1 MKNQVKVDV
10 SIDNV
15 SKIYSIT
22 NIANGKKYI
31 GQSVDVKSRIRN
43 HKWALKHDC
52 HINDH
57 LQKSFNKYGEDCFV
71 FEIICECSEE
81 NLDRFERFYIA
92 QYNCIDPNYGYN
104 SETGGNLNKHWS
116 EQLREKM
123 IDKRSGPNSGMWGKK
138 HTEETKAIMREKALG
153 RAMSEEAKAKSS
165 ISHKGK
171 LAKPLYCIEADR
183 VFPSSLEAA
192 EFAGLKS
199 RSSIFE
205 NIAGRKSY
213 AGRHPETG
221 VPLHWMKLEDKI
233 S

>member
-1 MKNQVKVDV
+1 M
-10 SIDNV
+10 IG
-15 SKIYSIT
+15 IYSIT
-22 NIANGKKYI
+22 NIVNNKKYI
-31 GQSVDVKSRIRN
+31 GQSVDVKRRLSN
-43 HKWALKHDC
+43 HKWALKHDK

-71 FEIICECSEE
+71 FCVMCECEE
-81 NLDRFERFYIA
+81 DKLDELERYYIS
-92 QYNCIDPNYGYN
+92 YYDCMNPNKGYN
-104 SETGGNLNKHWS
+104 SESGGNLNKHWS
-116 EQLREKM
+116 EELTQKM
-123 IDKRSGPNSGMWGKK
+123 KEIRGGENSGMWGKK
-138 HTEETKAIMREKALG
+138 HTEETKAIMREKSLG
-153 RAMSEEAKAKSS
+153 RHMSDEAKKKSS

-171 LAKPLYCIEADR
+171 LAKPLYCIEADM

-199 RSSIFE
+199 RSGIFE

-221 VPLHWMKLEDKI
+221 EPLHWMKLEDKI

>member
-1 MKNQVKVDV
+1 MKVLLFTG
-10 SIDNV
+10 
-15 SKIYSIT
+15 YGCGYGT
-22 NIANGKKYI
+22 
-31 GQSVDVKSRIRN
+31 
-43 HKWALKHDC
+43 
-52 HINDH
+52 
-57 LQKSFNKYGEDCFV
+57 QKMK
-71 FEIICECSEE
+71 EI
-81 NLDRFERFYIA
+81 
-92 QYNCIDPNYGYN
+92 
-104 SETGGNLNKHWS
+104 
-116 EQLREKM
+116 
-123 IDKRSGPNSGMWGKK
+123 RSGENSGMWGKH

-153 RAMSEEAKAKSS
+153 RVMSDEAKAKSS

-171 LAKPLYCIEADR
+171 LAKPLYCIEANI

-221 VPLHWMKLEDKI
+221 EPLHWMKLEDKI

>member
-1 MKNQVKVDV
+1 M
-10 SIDNV
+10 IG
-15 SKIYSIT
+15 IYSIT
-22 NIANGKKYI
+22 NIINNKKYI
-31 GQSVDVKSRIRN
+31 GQSVDIKCRIRN
-43 HKWALKHDC
+43 HKYELRHNKHS
-52 HINDH
+52 NDH

-71 FEIICECSEE
+71 FETICECEESE
-81 NLDRFERFYIA
+81 LDELERYYITY
-92 QYNCIDPNYGYN
+92 YNCMNSDYGYN
-104 SETGGNLNKHWS
+104 AESGGNAKKHVSKETRQKMS
-116 EQLREKM
+116 EMRQGE
-123 IDKRSGPNSGMWGKK
+123 NAHMWGKH

-153 RAMSEEAKAKSS
+153 CVLSDKTKSKLS
-165 ISHKGK
+165 DAHKGK
-171 LAKPLYCIEADR
+171 LAKPLYCIEAGI

-221 VPLHWMKLEDKI
+221 EPLHWMKLEDKI

>member
-1 MKNQVKVDV
+1 M
-10 SIDNV
+10 IG
-15 SKIYSIT
+15 IYSIT
-22 NIANGKKYI
+22 NTVNSKKYI
-31 GQSVDVKSRIRN
+31 GQSVDVKRRLRN
-43 HKWALKHDC
+43 HKWALKHNK

-57 LQKSFNKYGEDCFV
+57 LQKSFNKYGENCFV
-71 FEIICECSEE
+71 FDIICECDEE
-81 NLDRFERFYIA
+81 KLDEMERFYIA
-92 QYNCIDPNYGYN
+92 YYDCMNPNHGYN
-104 SETGGNLNKHWS
+104 SESGGNLYKHWS
-116 EQLREKM
+116 DELKLKIKEIRGGE
-123 IDKRSGPNSGMWGKK
+123 NSGMWGKH

-153 RAMSEEAKAKSS
+153 RVLSDETKAKLSK
-165 ISHKGK
+165 SHKGK
-171 LAKPLYCIEADR
+171 LAKPLYCIEADI

-221 VPLHWMKLEDKI
+221 EPLHWMKLEDKI

>member
-1 MKNQVKVDV
+1 M
-10 SIDNV
+10 IG
-15 SKIYSIT
+15 IYSIT
-22 NIANGKKYI
+22 NIVNNKKYI
-31 GQSVDVKSRIRN
+31 GQSVDVQHRLSN
-43 HKWALKHDC
+43 HKWALKHNK

-71 FEIICECSEE
+71 FDIVCECVEDR
-81 NLDRFERFYIA
+81 LDELERYYISY
-92 QYNCIDPNYGYN
+92 YNCMNPNYGYN
-104 SETGGNLNKHWS
+104 AESGGNANKHWS
-116 EQLREKM
+116 EQLIQKM
-123 IDKRSGPNSGMWGKK
+123 KEIRGGENSGMWGKR

-153 RAMSEEAKAKSS
+153 RVLSDETKEKLSK
-165 ISHKGK
+165 SHKGK
-171 LAKPLYCIEADR
+171 LAKALYCVETDM

-221 VPLHWMKLEDKI
+221 ETLHWMKLEDKI

>member
-1 MKNQVKVDV
+1 M
-10 SIDNV
+10 IG
-15 SKIYSIT
+15 IYSIT
-22 NIANGKKYI
+22 NIINNKKYI
-31 GQSVDVKSRIRN
+31 GQSVDVKRRLRN
-43 HKWALKHDC
+43 HKWALKHNK

-71 FEIICECSEE
+71 FDVICECEE
-81 NLDRFERFYIA
+81 EKLDDMERFYIA
-92 QYNCIDPNYGYN
+92 HYDCMNPNYGYN
-104 SETGGNLNKHWS
+104 AESGGNANKHWS
-116 EQLREKM
+116 EELTQKM
-123 IDKRSGPNSGMWGKK
+123 KAIRGGENSGMWGKK

-153 RAMSEEAKAKSS
+153 RVLSDETKEKLSN
-165 ISHKGK
+165 SHKGK
-171 LAKPLYCIEADR
+171 LAKALYCIEADM
-183 VFPSSLEAA
+183 VFSSSLEAA

-221 VPLHWMKLEDKI
+221 EPLHWMKFEDKI

>member
-1 MKNQVKVDV
+1 M
-10 SIDNV
+10 IG
-15 SKIYSIT
+15 IYSIT

-31 GQSVDVKSRIRN
+31 GQSVDVKCRLRN
-43 HKWALKHDC
+43 HKWALRHKKHY
-52 HINDH
+52 NDH
-57 LQKSFNKYGEDCFV
+57 LQKSFNKYGENYFIFD
-71 FEIICECSEE
+71 IICECEE
-81 NLDRFERFYIA
+81 DKLDELERYYIS
-92 QYNCIDPNYGYN
+92 YYDCMNPHKGYN
-104 SETGGNLNKHWS
+104 AESGGNANKHWS
-116 EQLREKM
+116 EELTQKM
-123 IDKRSGPNSGMWGKK
+123 KEIRSGENSGMWGKH

-153 RAMSEEAKAKSS
+153 RVMSDEAKAKSS

-171 LAKPLYCIEADR
+171 LAKPLYCIEANI

-221 VPLHWMKLEDKI
+221 EPLHWMKLEDKI

>member
-1 MKNQVKVDV
+1 M
-10 SIDNV
+10 IG
-15 SKIYSIT
+15 IYSIT
-22 NIANGKKYI
+22 NIVNNKKYI
-31 GQSVDVKSRIRN
+31 GQSVDVKRRLRN
-43 HKWALKHDC
+43 HKWALKHNK

-71 FEIICECSEE
+71 FDVICECEE
-81 NLDRFERFYIA
+81 EKLDDMERFYIA
-92 QYNCIDPNYGYN
+92 HYDCMNPNYGYN
-104 SETGGNLNKHWS
+104 SESGGNLCKRWS
-116 EQLREKM
+116 DELKLKM
-123 IDKRSGPNSGMWGKK
+123 KEIRSGENSGMWGKK

-153 RAMSEEAKAKSS
+153 RVLSDETKEKLSK
-165 ISHKGK
+165 SHKGK
-171 LAKPLYCIEADR
+171 LAKALYCVEADM

-199 RSSIFE
+199 RSGIFE

-221 VPLHWMKLEDKI
+221 EPLHWMKLEDKI

>member
-1 MKNQVKVDV
+1 M
-10 SIDNV
+10 IG
-15 SKIYSIT
+15 IYSIT
-22 NIANGKKYI
+22 NIVNGKKYI
-31 GQSVDVKSRIRN
+31 GQSVDVKCRIRN
-43 HKWALKHDC
+43 HKWALKHNC
-52 HINDH
+52 HNNDH
-57 LQKSFNKYGEDCFV
+57 LQKSFNKYGEYCFV
-71 FEIICECSEE
+71 FDVVCECNEE
-81 NLDRFERFYIA
+81 ELDNLERLYIT
-92 QYNCIDPNYGYN
+92 QYNCIDPQCGYN

-123 IDKRSGPNSGMWGKK
+123 SEKRSGENSGMWGKK

-153 RAMSEEAKAKSS
+153 RPMSDEAKAKSS

-171 LAKPLYCIEADR
+171 LAQPLYCIEADM

-213 AGRHPETG
+213 AGRHPETRE
-221 VPLHWMKLEDKI
+221 PLHWMKLEDKI

>member
-1 MKNQVKVDV
+1 M
-10 SIDNV
+10 IG
-15 SKIYSIT
+15 IYLIT
-22 NIANGKKYI
+22 NIINDKKYI
-31 GQSVDVKSRIRN
+31 GQSVDVKNRIRN
-43 HKWALKHDC
+43 HKWALRHNK

-71 FEIICECSEE
+71 FSVICECEE
-81 NLDRFERFYIA
+81 AQLDELERFYISY
-92 QYNCIDPNYGYN
+92 YNCINPNYGYN

-116 EQLREKM
+116 NELLQKM
-123 IDKRSGPNSGMWGKK
+123 KDIRSGENSGMWGKK

-153 RAMSEEAKAKSS
+153 RVLSEETKKKLSK
-165 ISHKGK
+165 SHKGK
-171 LAKPLYCIEADR
+171 LAKALYCIEADME
-183 VFPSSLEAA
+183 FNSSLEAA

-205 NIAGRKSY
+205 CLAGRKSY

-221 VPLHWMKLEDKI
+221 EPLHWMKLEDKI